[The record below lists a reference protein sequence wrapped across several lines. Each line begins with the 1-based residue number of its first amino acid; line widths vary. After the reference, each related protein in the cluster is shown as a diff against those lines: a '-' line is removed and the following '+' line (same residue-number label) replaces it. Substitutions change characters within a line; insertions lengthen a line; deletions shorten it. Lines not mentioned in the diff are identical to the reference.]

1 MKTSLGRDILIEMK
15 ASKNSLVLTAAFAG
29 LLAGTAAR
37 ATAAPSG
44 SSNQPTVGVA
54 GQLADTAA
62 AKVEKHAC
70 KGKNSCKGNGGCAA
84 GDNGCAGKNSCKG
97 KGGCA
102 TDSKKKM

>member
-1 MKTSLGRDILIEMK
+1 MK
-15 ASKNSLVLTAAFAG
+15 APKNSLVLTAAFAG
-29 LLAGTAAR
+29 LLSGTVAR

-44 SSNQPTVGVA
+44 SSSQHNIGVA

-70 KGKNSCKGNGGCAA
+70 KGKNSCNGNGGCST

-102 TDSKKKM
+102 TDGSKK